1 MVKRAIWIGVIC
13 ILIGTGIAGTWQ
25 VRQYWLLYSTLAELS
40 KLDGLGE
47 PLRPDTRHLAA
58 IRKLRFT
65 WDTMVESGGP
75 IVDPQRPYGSRQMAD
90 DLAPIIGTRNIA
102 AIAKFHIEVARGLSW
117 VLENGVLPEGRYPLA
132 RLDNTAMESAM
143 MRGTEHLSEAQIA
156 QFRSEVPRL
165 EPDRTFLFTSA
176 HRALLKQLRFG
187 WPRPSLISIFPAWG
201 GQIVPIVNFKRPF
214 GDMSAFDIDMAAIL
228 GLPRPADNGKFDPVL
243 WRLYTEML
251 PALQVFVEHAEVAV
265 VPDDAINPDRV

>member
-1 MVKRAIWIGVIC
+1 MTRAIWIGVIC
-13 ILIGTGIAGTWQ
+13 ILISAGTAGAWQ
-25 VRQYWLLYSTLAELS
+25 VRQYWRLYSALAELS
-40 KLDGLGE
+40 ELDGLGE
-47 PLRPDTRHLAA
+47 PLRPDARHLAA

-75 IVDPQRPYGSRQMAD
+75 IVDPSRPYGSRNMAD
-90 DLAPIIGTRNIA
+90 DLAPIIGTRDIE

-132 RLDNTAMESAM
+132 HLDNAAMESAM
-143 MRGTEHLSEAQIA
+143 MRGTENLSAAQIA
-156 QFRSEVPRL
+156 QFRAEVPRL
-165 EPDRTFLFTSA
+165 EPDHTFLFTSA

-201 GQIVPIVNFKRPF
+201 GQIVPTVNFKRPF

-228 GLPRPADNGKFDPVL
+228 GLPRPADNGKFDPAL